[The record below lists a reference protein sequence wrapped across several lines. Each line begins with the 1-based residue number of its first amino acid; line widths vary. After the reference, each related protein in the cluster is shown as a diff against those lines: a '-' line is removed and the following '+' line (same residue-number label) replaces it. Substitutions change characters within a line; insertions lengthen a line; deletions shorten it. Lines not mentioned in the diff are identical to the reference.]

1 MPTYGVPSGLST
13 PPRHSPDVDERNAA
27 LHGPERG
34 LLGATPGTVVLVF
47 VFLAAFML
55 YYFTNWKLLS
65 FVWKIG

>member
-1 MPTYGVPSGLST
+1 MPKYGVPSGLVS

-27 LHGPERG
+27 LHAPGRG
-34 LLGATPGTVVLVF
+34 IMGATPGTIVLIF

>member
-1 MPTYGVPSGLST
+1 MPKHGVPSGLVN
-13 PPRHSPDVDERNAA
+13 PPLHSPDVDERNVA

-34 LLGATPGTVVLVF
+34 FLGATPGTVVLVF

-65 FVWKIG
+65 FVWRIG

>member
-1 MPTYGVPSGLST
+1 MPKYGIPSGLVN

-34 LLGATPGTVVLVF
+34 FMGATPGTVVLVF

-65 FVWKIG
+65 FVWRIG